1 MDIEYLLFLQDLRD
15 ALPDFV
21 SKFMMFISDLDLA
34 ACYAIPLVLFWCVSK
49 KSGEFVTLSAGF
61 GCALNQLLKTAFCV
75 YRPWIRSEKIL
86 PYGNSKL
93 TAGGY
98 SFPSGHSAVAAT
110 IYGGIAR
117 QYWKKRALSLCMIF
131 LALLTGFSRNYLGC
145 HTPQDV
151 TAGLCEGAIVIAA
164 IHFLTMWIS
173 KNERRDKWIL
183 LGSVLFA
190 VALIFYAEFKSYPKD
205 FVDGILIVDGEKMK
219 PEVYGDCARL
229 IGFVLGWF
237 LERRFVRFDITGGW
251 RKKTFRAII
260 GFAIVALIYGGFSA
274 FLSALGMDRRA
285 RRFIVEFCAAFF
297 VMFVGPFAMK
307 HFQKRKMRA
316 FKENARSNC

>member
-1 MDIEYLLFLQDLRD
+1 MDIEYLLFLQSLRD

-21 SKFMMFISDLDLA
+21 SKFMMFVSDLDLA

-49 KSGEFVTLSAGF
+49 KSGSFVALSAGF
-61 GCALNQLLKTAFCV
+61 GCALNQLLKTTFCV

-86 PYGNSKL
+86 PYGNSKAS
-93 TAGGY
+93 AGGY

-110 IYGGIAR
+110 IYGGVAQ
-117 QYWKKRALSLCMIF
+117 QYWKERTLSLCMIL

-151 TAGLCEGAIVIAA
+151 AAGLCEGAIVVAA
-164 IHFLTMWIS
+164 IHFLTKWIS
-173 KNERRDKWIL
+173 KNEGRDKWLL

-190 VALIFYAEFKSYPKD
+190 LALIFYAELKSYPRD
-205 FVDGILIVDGEKMK
+205 FVDGILIVDGEAMK

-229 IGFVLGWF
+229 VGFVLGWF
-237 LERRFVRFDITGGW
+237 LERRFVRFDISGGW
-251 RKKTFRAII
+251 RRKTFRAFV

-274 FLSALGMDRRA
+274 ILSAFGMDRRA
-285 RRFIVEFCAAFF
+285 RRFVVEFCAAFF
-297 VMFVGPFAMK
+297 VMFIGPFAMK
-307 HFQKRKMRA
+307 RIQKR
-316 FKENARSNC
+316 ENQQSTAQSVEF